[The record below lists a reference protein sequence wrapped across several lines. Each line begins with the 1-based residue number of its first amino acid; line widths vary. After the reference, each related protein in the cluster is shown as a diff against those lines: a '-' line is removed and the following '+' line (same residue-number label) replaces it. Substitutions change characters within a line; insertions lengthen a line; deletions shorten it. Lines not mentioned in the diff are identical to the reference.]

1 MHGVNQDKISKVKV
15 KETMINRYEYIARKG
30 IKVLYHT
37 FKSLKVKD
45 LK

>member
-30 IKVLYHT
+30 IVMQYKNA
-37 FKSLKVKD
+37 
-45 LK
+45 